1 MLDLTTE
8 KIGRGFRLLFRD
20 PAELWRGVRKISSR
34 VPRQM
39 RPMRKDY
46 RERFEMTLKEWTIH
60 HQNQI
65 HFEKCHWMGVRA
77 LKNPCDAW
85 VYQEIVHDVRPDVI
99 LEIGSMWGGST
110 LFMAHLLQIL
120 GKGMVISLDIDRTR
134 FSAQHDRIRL
144 VTGSS
149 FSPDVIRQ
157 VHELCE
163 DRSVMVIQDGAHD
176 KESVLK
182 DLRNYSNLVSVNSY
196 FIVEDGVVDLFRP
209 GDGIGAYEEGPLAAV
224 EQFLA
229 ENQDFVVDSERER
242 YIMTYNPRG
251 FLKRIR

>member
-1 MLDLTTE
+1 MLDLTTG

-20 PAELWRGVRKISSR
+20 PGELWHGVRRISHR
-34 VPRQM
+34 VHLQM

-65 HFEKCHWMGVRA
+65 AFEKCHWMGVRA

-85 VYQEIVHDVRPDVI
+85 VYQEIVYDVRPDVI

-134 FSAQHDRIRL
+134 FSAKHDRIRL

-157 VHELCE
+157 VYGLCKGQ
-163 DRSVMVIQDGAHD
+163 SVLVIQDGAHD
-176 KESVLK
+176 KEGVLK
-182 DLRNYSNLVSVNSY
+182 DLRNYSKLVSVNSY
-196 FIVEDGVVDLFRP
+196 FIVEDGVQDLFRP
-209 GDGIGAYEEGPLAAV
+209 GDGIGTYEEGPLAAV